1 MKKYILFFV
10 IFIALINLNAQI
22 SHKSKNYVDSTTTMV
37 WTHANFSYQIP
48 FGNGYLART
57 FDPNFN
63 LGTGFILKTKQ
74 NWTFELS
81 FNYMFGSDVILSDS
95 AVLGSM
101 VNSNGDIFDENA
113 LKATIYLEGR
123 YWATCFGVGKIIP
136 IDRWKNSGIW
146 IKANV
151 GLFGHKIFISD
162 PDNSVP
168 QLDKDSYRKGYDQ
181 KSLGFTS
188 SQFIGYL
195 FMHKKRVTSFYAGI
209 ELTEI
214 WSKPIRNYNFLLGPS
229 SSLPIQFSGLIAI
242 KAGWV
247 IPLYEEQR
255 VVNFYKY

>member
-1 MKKYILFFV
+1 MKKYILFVV
-10 IFIALINLNAQI
+10 ILISFSDSYAQNFY
-22 SHKSKNYVDSTTTMV
+22 KNKNYVDSTTTMV
-37 WTHANFSYQIP
+37 WTHANFSYQLP
-48 FGNGYLART
+48 FGNGYLAKT

-63 LGTGFILKTKQ
+63 LGTGFIIKNSK
-74 NWTFELS
+74 NWTFEAY
-81 FNYMFGSDVILSDS
+81 FNYMFGSDVILSDT

-123 YWATCFGVGKIIP
+123 YWSTGLGVGKIIP

-146 IKANV
+146 IKATV
-151 GLFGHKIFISD
+151 GVFGHKIFISD

-168 QLDKDSYRKGYDQ
+168 QLDKDTYRKGYDQ

-195 FMHKKRVTSFYAGI
+195 FMHKRRVTSFYAGVEI
-209 ELTEI
+209 SQI
-214 WSKPIRNYNFLLGPS
+214 WSKPIRNYNFMLGPS
-229 SSLPIQFSGLIAI
+229 SELPITFSGLASV
-242 KAGWV
+242 KLGWI
-247 IPLYEEQR
+247 IPLYEKQR